1 MIDFNKHFNGSPY
14 ENSLIDIARYGAEM
28 VLKKAV
34 MDEFESFFKR
44 HSHLKDENGKQLI
57 VRNGWHKERKVLTTF
72 GVINL
77 RVPRIEDR
85 RGKSKEESIKFHSH
99 WVPPYLRR
107 STELDEF
114 LPLLYLKGISSGDF
128 SEVLSQLL
136 GQDVSLSPTTIGRL
150 KQKWEEEFEEW
161 NRSDLSSKRYVYWW
175 ADGVYFDVRKETQ
188 KSCILMIMGA
198 LCNGKKELVAIE
210 DGIRESEL
218 SWQGVLRDLK
228 RRGLS
233 SGPLL
238 ATGDGSLGFWNALD
252 KEFPGTVHQR
262 CWVHK
267 TANVLDKLPKS
278 VQPEAK
284 RRIQEIYMAPTKE
297 DALKSFDDFVTLFEA
312 MYPKAVGCLLKDKAQ
327 TLAFY
332 DFPAEHWRHIRSTN
346 VIESTFATV
355 RLRTYKTKGC
365 LSRKTALAMVFKL
378 AQSAEKRWN
387 RIHAYK
393 LLAVVLEGG
402 KFIDGVLEH
411 AA

>member
-1 MIDFNKHFNGSPY
+1 MTDFIKHFN
-14 ENSLIDIARYGAEM
+14 ESLFEKSLDDIARFGAEM

-34 MDEFESFFKR
+34 MEEFESFFKE
-44 HSHLKDENGKQLI
+44 HSHLKDKDGKQAI
-57 VRNGWHKERKVLTTF
+57 VRNGWHKERKLLTTF

-77 RVPRIEDR
+77 RIPRIEDR
-85 RGKSKEESIKFHSH
+85 RGKSKEKRLNFHSQ
-99 WVPPYLRR
+99 WLPPYLRR
-107 STELDEF
+107 STELDEL
-114 LPLLYLKGISSGDF
+114 LPFLYLKGISSGDF

-136 GQDVSLSPTTIGRL
+136 GQEVSLSANTIGRL
-150 KQKWEEEFEEW
+150 KQKWEKEFDVW
-161 NRSDLSSKRYVYWW
+161 NRGELSGKRYVYWW
-175 ADGVYFDVRKETQ
+175 ADGVYFNVRMESQ
-188 KSCILMIMGA
+188 RNCMLLIMGA
-198 LCNGKKELVAIE
+198 LSDGRKELLAIE
-210 DGIRESEL
+210 EGVRESEL

-233 SGPLL
+233 CGPLF
-238 ATGDGSLGFWNALD
+238 ATGDGSLGFWNALG
-252 KEFPGTVHQR
+252 KEFPATVHQR

-284 RRIQEIYMAPTKE
+284 RRIQEIYMSPTRE
-297 DALKSFDDFVTLFEA
+297 DALKSLDDFVALFEA
-312 MYPKAVGCLLKDKAQ
+312 RYPKAVGCLLKDKAQ

-387 RIHAYK
+387 RIHGYK